1 MKRIIPTIIFMLL
14 FLVSYGQD
22 DKVYSEV
29 EQMPIF
35 PGCDTSDK
43 DQTEKTK
50 CTNQNIIQFI
60 SENLKYP
67 KEAKDEK
74 VEGMVLTK
82 FVITKEGVVD
92 NIQIVNDIGSNC
104 GQAARDVLNLLS
116 DVKGWAPGIKEGK
129 KVSVQY
135 TLPINFRL

>member
-1 MKRIIPTIIFMLL
+1 MKRFIPTLIFILS

-29 EQMPIF
+29 DQMPIY
-35 PGCDTSDK
+35 PGCDTSD
-43 DQTEKTK
+43 QAEKTK

-60 SENLKYP
+60 GENLKYP
-67 KEAKDEK
+67 QEAKDGK

-82 FVITKEGVVD
+82 FVITKEGEVD
-92 NIQIVNDIGSNC
+92 NIQIVKDIGSNC

-116 DVKGWAPGIKEGK
+116 DMKGWTPGIKEGK
-129 KVSVQY
+129 QVAVQY